1 MRAPDPQTLTAR
13 SGPVPQCAKR
23 GEAIA
28 FLLVL
33 LSACLN
39 PRPEE
44 FPSNDD
50 MSAVIGTPGS
60 SSGDN
65 NEASGPPVGSEQEDP
80 GYNIIGDGAGSGGS
94 GGDLGQP
101 LPQTPT
107 DDSSS
112 GEGEPAAPDA
122 GADAGAPSAE
132 LTGEDTST
140 EGQAVP

>member
-1 MRAPDPQTLTAR
+1 
-13 SGPVPQCAKR
+13 VPQCAKR
-23 GEAIA
+23 GKALA

-44 FPSNDD
+44 FPSNAEV
-50 MSAVIGTPGS
+50 SAIGTPGS
-60 SSGDN
+60 NSGDN
-65 NEASGPPVGSEQEDP
+65 NEMSGPPVGSGQEDP
-80 GYNIIGDGAGSGGS
+80 GYNIIGDGAGSGG
-94 GGDLGQP
+94 DLGEP
-101 LPQTPT
+101 LPQTPA
-107 DDSSS
+107 DSSS

-132 LTGEDTST
+132 LTGAEDTST